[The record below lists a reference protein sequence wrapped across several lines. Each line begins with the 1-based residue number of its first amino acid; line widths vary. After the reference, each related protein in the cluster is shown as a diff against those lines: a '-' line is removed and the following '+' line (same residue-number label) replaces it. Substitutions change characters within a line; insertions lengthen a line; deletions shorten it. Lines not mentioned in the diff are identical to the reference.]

1 MATSEL
7 VSQDTRL
14 LDVLAQEFDTQGKSK
29 RETDVNGFAVISGL
43 NSITSKSGSNRY
55 SKPNREDRKGEFRS
69 SLSSI
74 KTIQM

>member
-14 LDVLAQEFDTQGKSK
+14 LDVLAQEFDAQGKSK
-29 RETDVNGFAVISGL
+29 QETDLNGFAVINGL

-55 SKPNREDRKGEFRS
+55 SKPNKEDKKGEFRS
-69 SLSSI
+69 SLSAV